1 MRAAGDP
8 QGPRHFSGS
17 SPIASGKRASTSVE
31 WTRGLKSARMS
42 ANRKRSPIDTAPF
55 RIARVYAQN
64 GIAGGLEIRYALHI
78 PLSQRASGRMR
89 SYQKRCGQA
98 ALDNIARVDCGLAP
112 WMWCGFRHAGEFN
125 LFRHSAVPS
134 RNNTRRLPGYRQS
147 FFGRITGSPAQFK
160 PLIRLFLRYQVRAPT
175 FLSLHD
181 QHGKAGFFGHGT
193 NWDCFNMRTSPWPA
207 RRASGSSNVFISHT
221 AKSFAV

>member
-1 MRAAGDP
+1 MRI
-8 QGPRHFSGS
+8 RSGRLS
-17 SPIASGKRASTSVE
+17 IR
-31 WTRGLKSARMS
+31 R
-42 ANRKRSPIDTAPF
+42 PF

-64 GIAGGLEIRYALHI
+64 GIAGGLEIRYALPI

-89 SYQKRCGQA
+89 SHQKRCGQA

-125 LFRHSAVPS
+125 LFCHSAVPS

-160 PLIRLFLRYQVRAPT
+160 PLIRLFFALPGARANLFEP
-175 FLSLHD
+175 
-181 QHGKAGFFGHGT
+181 
-193 NWDCFNMRTSPWPA
+193 PWPA
-207 RRASGSSNVFISHT
+207 RKGRLLRPWHGTGIASICARRRGRPGGQAAARTYS
-221 AKSFAV
+221 